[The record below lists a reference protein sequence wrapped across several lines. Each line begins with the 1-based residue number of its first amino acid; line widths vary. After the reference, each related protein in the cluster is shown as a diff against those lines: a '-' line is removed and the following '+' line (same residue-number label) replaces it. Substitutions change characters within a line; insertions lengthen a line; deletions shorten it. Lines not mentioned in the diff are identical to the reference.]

1 MILSSF
7 AQPFIFFHNMVHV
20 YGMYY
25 GFTIC
30 QMLCGCLNYQYHIG
44 MHCITFR
51 AANADCSALR
61 RSEVPRNLS
70 CPTPVRKSFR
80 TSESFSSQPNTLQ
93 SIGNDSML
101 VR

>member
-1 MILSSF
+1 MELSGYWAKILALGCMNLSSDN
-7 AQPFIFFHNMVHV
+7 A
-20 YGMYY
+20 
-25 GFTIC
+25 
-30 QMLCGCLNYQYHIG
+30 LN
-44 MHCITFR
+44 HCILMLSTLYTFN

-93 SIGNDSML
+93 RWILSARWL
-101 VR
+101 V